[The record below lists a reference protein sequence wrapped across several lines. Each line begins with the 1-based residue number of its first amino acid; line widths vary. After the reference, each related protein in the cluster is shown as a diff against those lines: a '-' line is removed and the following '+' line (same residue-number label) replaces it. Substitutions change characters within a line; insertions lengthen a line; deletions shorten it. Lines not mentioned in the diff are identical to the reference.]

1 MLRVTKKIFF
11 VLKEKQRRF
20 VFILVFMMLLGGIME
35 SMSVSL
41 ILPLVTAIMDADGW
55 KERWYAQIVCSI
67 LHISD
72 QRQYV
77 VVLLGLLIAIF
88 ILKNIY
94 LIMEYR
100 IQFHFIGKCRYE
112 MQAGLIHSYIRKPYP
127 FYLSADYGEII
138 RIIDSDVT
146 GAFNL
151 LTNVLT
157 FYTEIIVSVILGVT
171 IMVMSPMMAG
181 GMIVILLVELLL
193 IAKVIKPVMRKTG
206 DEHRGQAAIANKWL
220 LQSLNGIKSI
230 KVSNKEEYFER
241 NYKIHARQNS
251 KMMAKYQTL
260 SSLPRLFIEA
270 FTVAGVLLIMLVLV
284 LCGSDLENLVPQLS
298 AFIVAAIR
306 LLPSVNRMSTSI
318 NQVPFYEGGVDA
330 IINVLKDGNFAQKK
344 NSVKDEVKHESSAL
358 SDVSFNGE
366 IEFEKISFHY
376 PQSDK
381 AVLENAEFKIA
392 VGQSVGI
399 IGPSGSGK
407 TTTVDI
413 MLGLLE
419 PTFGK
424 VVVDGTDINEN
435 LPGWLSHLAYIP
447 QSIFLMD
454 DTIRANVAFGIDP
467 KDVSDEKVIEALK
480 EAQLGDWIK
489 ELPDGVDTT
498 VGEQGVRL
506 SGGQRQRIGIAR
518 ALYNNPDIL
527 FFDEATSALDNETES
542 AIMDSINHLKGRK
555 TLVII
560 AHRLSTIENCDVV
573 YRVENGKIKQE
584 RG

>member
-1 MLRVTKKIFF
+1 MLRVTKKLFF
-11 VLKEKQRRF
+11 VLREKQRRF
-20 VFILVFMMLLGGIME
+20 VFFLVLMMLLGGIME

-41 ILPLVTAIMDADGW
+41 ILPLVTAIMDADNW
-55 KERWYAQIVCSI
+55 SERWYAKIVCSI
-67 LHISD
+67 FHITD

-77 VVLLGLLIAIF
+77 VVLLALLIAIF
-88 ILKNIY
+88 ILKNVY
-94 LIMEYR
+94 LILEYK
-100 IQFHFIGKCRYE
+100 IQFNFIGKCRYE

-157 FYTEIIVSVILGVT
+157 FYTEIIVSIILGAT
-171 IMVMSPMMAG
+171 ILVMSPMMAG

-193 IAKVIKPVMRKTG
+193 IAKGIKPIMRRTG

-220 LQSLNGIKSI
+220 LQALNGIKSI
-230 KVSNKEEYFER
+230 KVSNKEEYFEG
-241 NYKIHARQNS
+241 NYKTHARQNS
-251 KMMAKYQTL
+251 KMMANYQTL
-260 SSLPRLFIEA
+260 SNLPRLLIET
-270 FTVAGVLLIMLVLV
+270 FTVSGVLLIMLVLV
-284 LCGSDLENLVPQLS
+284 LCGSDLESLVPQLS

-330 IINVLKDGNFAQKK
+330 IIHVMKDCNFAA
-344 NSVKDEVKHESSAL
+344 NDESVNDAASREALAL
-358 SDVSFNGE
+358 SDITFHDG

-392 VGQSVGI
+392 AGQSVGI
-399 IGPSGSGK
+399 VGPSGSGK

-413 MLGLLE
+413 ILGLLA

-424 VVVDGTDINEN
+424 VVVDGIDISEN
-435 LPGWLSHLAYIP
+435 LSGWLSHLAYIP

-454 DTIRANVAFGIDP
+454 DTIRANVAFGIDL
-467 KDVSDEKVIEALK
+467 KDVSDEKIIEALK
-480 EAQLGDWIK
+480 EAQLGEFIK
-489 ELPDGVDTT
+489 ELPDGIDTA

-542 AIMDSINHLKGRK
+542 AIMESINHLKGRK

-560 AHRLSTIENCDVV
+560 AHRLTTIENCDVV
-573 YRVENGKIKQE
+573 YRVENGKITRE